1 MTHQFYLYNRAQT
14 PVIVSDYR
22 PVSTRLRSQHSY
34 NQPDHS
40 PKRISAKSLPKRIV
54 PAKKPSPSNSI
65 SYKQSRRLNHVAG
78 SRISKRSPSSKP
90 STRSSTLLSNTA
102 MIKIFVNN
110 RLGIKKEIP
119 CSPTDTIEEFKKIAA
134 MYMGMRSESFML
146 KKQEQRPMKDF
157 LTLEDYEI
165 GNGASLDLEVDTG
178 EQGRK

>member
-1 MTHQFYLYNRAQT
+1 
-14 PVIVSDYR
+14 
-22 PVSTRLRSQHSY
+22 
-34 NQPDHS
+34 
-40 PKRISAKSLPKRIV
+40 
-54 PAKKPSPSNSI
+54 
-65 SYKQSRRLNHVAG
+65 
-78 SRISKRSPSSKP
+78 
-90 STRSSTLLSNTA
+90 

-178 EQGRK
+178 EQGRKIDVSLEAEWPNDVDADLTGKCETRRLGWLCCPPATPAMVDFGDPAHDQENARVGLLDSHPILSLPPSESSA